1 MPYIKEAFDVT
12 TFEQAKNVVLS
23 SDPTDPSKFDSE
35 TQYLIKVIEQ
45 NVNINNNSTV
55 LDFGCGMG
63 RISNELIV
71 RFNCKVVGVDI
82 SPSMLTFAL
91 LYTANMNKFTPLTD
105 YSVED
110 SIDCALSIF
119 VLQHCQDP
127 QKEIDNIGNF
137 DIALIGAGCYSL
149 LLCAYIKNTKNR
161 IAFHLG
167 GGLQMMFGVYGA
179 RWDIS
184 NGFFKEYVN
193 NYWIRPNENETPANF
208 KNQEFGAYF

>member
-127 QKEIDNIGNF
+127 QKEIDNIVKVLKPQGILVLLNEPKRWVPSSLDNENYVIWADDNF
-137 DIALIGAGCYSL
+137 DIFQYLDTKLEKISVVP
-149 LLCAYIKNTKNR
+149 YINKDLQIIFYRKNSTSDSTRVSSK
-161 IAFHLG
+161 
-167 GGLQMMFGVYGA
+167 
-179 RWDIS
+179 
-184 NGFFKEYVN
+184 
-193 NYWIRPNENETPANF
+193 T
-208 KNQEFGAYF
+208 

>member
-23 SDPTDPSKFDSE
+23 SDPKDPSKFDSE

-63 RISNELIV
+63 RISKELIV

-127 QKEIDNIGNF
+127 QKEIDNIVKVLKPQGILVLLNEPKRWVPSSLDNENYVIWADDNF
-137 DIALIGAGCYSL
+137 DIFQYLDTKLEKISVVP
-149 LLCAYIKNTKNR
+149 YINKDLQIIFYRKNSTSDSTRVSSK
-161 IAFHLG
+161 
-167 GGLQMMFGVYGA
+167 
-179 RWDIS
+179 
-184 NGFFKEYVN
+184 
-193 NYWIRPNENETPANF
+193 T
-208 KNQEFGAYF
+208 